1 MMLHCPAMVHKVV
14 TLATILAVLF
24 IACEMPISFTDTGT
38 GNGSSRNFFLTAGIH
53 QITYQA
59 SDREPF
65 FGCNFGVSLESPR
78 PDPLAPGRVIAKT
91 DILQIDPRGR
101 ISGALV
107 TPNIVEGQYTIDY
120 LGDVPCDWTIAVS

>member
-1 MMLHCPAMVHKVV
+1 MVHKVA
-14 TLATILAVLF
+14 TLATILSLMS
-24 IACEMPISFTDTGT
+24 IACDVPISFTETGT
-38 GNGSSRNFFLTAGIH
+38 GNGSSRTFFLTAGEH
-53 QITYQA
+53 RITYQA

-65 FGCNFGVSLESPR
+65 FGCNFGISLDSPG

-107 TPNIVEGQYTIDY
+107 TPNIAEGQYTIHY
-120 LGDVPCDWTIAVS
+120 LGDLPCDWSITVS